1 MDQQIDSPTN
11 GNTSTPTKNCE
22 ISSVPISVTTA
33 SHPEPSF
40 SSSSIQQQIGNI
52 VATSIERN
60 TSVGIPVTNHKNG
73 DQAQKSIGVNI
84 RSSGATL
91 ATSGGISLPINSLAS
106 KAKADN
112 VTGERQIT
120 FPLAVVQPSS
130 KHSHPYSAASRAS
143 INAQNNY
150 ATPPVASKN
159 SQIPVTTANPSLVMH
174 RQQSDP
180 FGKSKE
186 TANSHKYQKVVG
198 GKASIPRSVSLN
210 ELPTGSPQSYLEQ
223 LLHSRGYSTQN
234 FCSLEGAYYCK
245 PTPLQKAS
253 YGIKLVQAVRASDET
268 LLRSLLECGLSPNPC
283 NSFGE
288 SVVHMICRRG
298 EYKLLKVLV
307 DFGCSLQV
315 TDDFGRTPLHDA
327 CWTAEPC
334 FECVEM
340 ILDHDRRLLQ
350 IVDCRGSPP
359 LSYVKADH
367 WPKWVEFFK
376 SKADKYWPSRCGE
389 GDEPPPK
396 LSQEAPHSRPIL
408 DPKNAIACEEAMLIA
423 AGKKSTQEYLAK
435 LSIENASEDQQQH
448 SNSVQNTA
456 IPPKIKGSPLV
467 CQ

>member
-1 MDQQIDSPTN
+1 MDQQINSSAN
-11 GNTSTPTKNCE
+11 GNPFMATKICE
-22 ISSVPISVTTA
+22 ISAVPISVATA

-40 SSSSIQQQIGNI
+40 SSLSTQQQFGNR
-52 VATSIERN
+52 VATSIGRN
-60 TSVGIPVTNHKNG
+60 ASVGIPEANHKNS
-73 DQAQKSIGVNI
+73 DQPQKPIGMNKH
-84 RSSGATL
+84 SSGATL
-91 ATSGGISLPINSLAS
+91 AVSGGISLPINSLAS

-150 ATPPVASKN
+150 ATPSVPSRN
-159 SQIPVTTANPSLVMH
+159 SQIPLTTANSSRVLP

-180 FGKSKE
+180 IGMSTE

-210 ELPTGSPQSYLEQ
+210 ELPTGSPQSYLEK
-223 LLHSRGYSTQN
+223 LLHLRGYSTQN

-307 DFGCSLQV
+307 DYGCSLQV

-340 ILDHDRRLLQ
+340 ILNHDRRLLQ
-350 IVDCRGSPP
+350 VVDCRGSPP

-376 SKADKYWPSRCGE
+376 SKADNYWPSRCGE

-423 AGKKSTQEYLAK
+423 AGKKSTQEYLAQ
-435 LSIENASEDQQQH
+435 LSNENTSEEHQQH
-448 SNSVQNTA
+448 GNSVQNTA
-456 IPPKIKGSPLV
+456 IPPKMEGSPMV
-467 CQ
+467 C